1 MPDMNLRGNK
11 KNYQLLHEELLAAHE
26 ELSASEE
33 ELRQQFDELLSK
45 EERIYRQNTVLNL
58 LHDTSIGL
66 LADLDFDDILK
77 KIIAAAIEIFGFA
90 NSFVQIANKE
100 KGTYSLKIATGLFD
114 AVQCEGKITQGLFSH
129 VYKTGQI
136 VAIEDYCTWEHRVS
150 DPIFDEVH
158 YFVLLPL
165 KNREGLFGAIGLA
178 FSEPGQALD
187 ENELSLLARFAD
199 LASLALSNAELV
211 DSLHNEIRE
220 RKLTEECLRQSEE
233 RFYKIYKM
241 SPSAI
246 AIARRDGT
254 YTNVNESFCRSTGYT
269 KEELVGASRE
279 KIGLWINGQDLE
291 FLLNGLRHYGEVN
304 NMEAWFRRK
313 DGSKVCGLMS
323 ARIVTINDEE
333 CILSVTH
340 DITALKQVEEQL
352 KASEEKFSQ
361 AFYLSP
367 ETIVISRLDST
378 LLEVN
383 ESFTKMY
390 GFSKKEA
397 IGQKTLE
404 LGLWP
409 DPQDRNRMVEG
420 VQRQGEVRNLEVRL
434 RSKDGHIVHGQL
446 SARMLSIEGE
456 PCCMVVVR
464 DISERVQAEEV
475 KRRQAEII
483 QHMAYYDSLTD
494 LPNRRHL
501 NEWLDKEMKQLC
513 PADVS
518 GTVLFIDL
526 DDLKMVNDTY
536 GHSCGDKIIIAA
548 GTRIVAG
555 AGENAFVARV
565 GGDEFIV
572 ILPGKDDRE
581 QITEVVQQI
590 SKALG
595 RKHEILGTHF
605 HMTASVGIAV
615 YPADGDTAEEIIK
628 NADNAMYAAKK
639 SGKSCC
645 RFYTVEMQNEAYE
658 KMRLTSGLRYALKQG
673 ELSLVYQP
681 QILTAQGT
689 VTGFE
694 ALLRWNSLEH
704 GPVSPAQFIPLAEQ
718 SSLIHKIGQWVLYE
732 ACQFAR
738 RLADQGRHGMHV
750 AVNIS
755 SKQLAAADFIAVVR
769 NAVRAAGI
777 QPNQLE
783 LEITESLL
791 MTSME
796 DATSKLGKLKAF
808 GVRISLDDFG
818 TGYSSLTYL
827 RKLPVETLKIDKSF
841 IDMITA
847 DGHGAKIIGSIINM
861 AHALNMAVVAEG
873 VETEQQL
880 AYLADNGCDRIQGY
894 IFSRPLPE
902 AEAMKYQP
910 VIRC

>member
-136 VAIEDYCTWEHRVS
+136 AAIEDYCTWEHRVS

-910 VIRC
+910 AIR